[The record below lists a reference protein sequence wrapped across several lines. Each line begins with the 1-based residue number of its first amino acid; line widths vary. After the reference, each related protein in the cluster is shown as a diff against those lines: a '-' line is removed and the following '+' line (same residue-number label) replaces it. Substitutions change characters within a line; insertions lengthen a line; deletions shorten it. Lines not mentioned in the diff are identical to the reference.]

1 MMCHVSCR
9 PSVRVLVASL
19 VAGVGLFMPVLVS
32 TRAADP
38 VLTARWRDAAVM
50 VDGSAEE
57 WPGLERVGTGPVVGV
72 QNDGTTLYLAVAS
85 NDETVRLQLATGL
98 IVWLDNTAKKAQT
111 FGVRVEGL
119 TRRPLPGANPDPS
132 AADVLNQDR
141 ALNRL
146 DEFDLLGPA
155 RNQRRLI
162 DEPAAVNV
170 ALASGVE
177 NGMIV
182 YEIALPLEKT
192 AATPHAVGAKP
203 GATLSLGIETPTDP
217 RGPRQRSRLDNPMS
231 TYPRVN
237 DPYGGYFNP
246 PPPPGGGGPR
256 PPREVEIKPLKVIWT
271 LVRLAAGR

>member
-1 MMCHVSCR
+1 
-9 PSVRVLVASL
+9 
-19 VAGVGLFMPVLVS
+19 MPALVS

-38 VLTARWRDAAVM
+38 TLTAGWREAAVV

-57 WPGLERVGTGPVVGV
+57 WPSLERVGTGPVVGA

-85 NDETVRLQLATGL
+85 NDATVRLQLATGL

-119 TRRPLPGANPDPS
+119 TRRPLAGANPDPN
-132 AADVLNQDR
+132 AADVLNRDR

-146 DEFDLLGPA
+146 EAFDLLGPV

-162 DEPAAVNV
+162 EDASAVNI

-177 NGMIV
+177 DGTIV

-203 GATLSLGIETPTDP
+203 GTTLSLGIETPTDP
-217 RGPRQRSRLDNPMS
+217 RGPRQRSRLDNPMN
-231 TYPRVN
+231 TNPWVN
-237 DPYGGYFNP
+237 DPYGGYFSP
-246 PPPPGGGGPR
+246 PPPPGGGAPR
-256 PPREVEIKPLKVIWT
+256 PPKEVEIKPLKVIWT
-271 LVRLAAGR
+271 LVRLAADPAGR